1 VIKLGGV
8 MRKNKLYIIFIIML
22 TVSLFTGCK
31 NNESKASKTMTSYI
45 SAVNN
50 KDYEEAY
57 KYLSS
62 YCKDKV
68 PYNKYKD
75 CQEQLSKTVLE
86 RNISYGNEEY
96 LDSWVN
102 EDGIEFKNVTKILE
116 KQNIKIY
123 FKNEIISEKLESY
136 RYLIKEGND
145 YKIIWSGLF
154 TEIYSINY
162 SDVAWQSYDKGK
174 FNDAIEYSNKSLD
187 IWSNNL
193 ESYMIKACSNYEL
206 RNYKTAIDDINTYI
220 SLLED
225 KEYISKYFP
234 LLYSEEYINTG
245 LSAGYN
251 LKGLLLEFDSDSSGA
266 EKAYEYA
273 INLNPHNES
282 ANENL
287 KRLKSKIIVDKYS

>member
-1 VIKLGGV
+1 
-8 MRKNKLYIIFIIML
+8 MKNKFYIIQLIIITSLSL
-22 TVSLFTGCK
+22 TSCSIINNK
-31 NNESKASKTMTSYI
+31 NTASKTMTSYLL
-45 SAVNN
+45 ATNN
-50 KDYEEAY
+50 KDYKKAY
-57 KYLSS
+57 EHLSS
-62 YCKDKV
+62 QCKDKV
-68 PYNKYKD
+68 SYDEYKD
-75 CQEQLSKTVLE
+75 YQEQLSKIVLE
-86 RNISYGNEEY
+86 RNSTYENEQI
-96 LDSWVN
+96 LDTWVN
-102 EDGIEFKNVTKILE
+102 EDGVEFKNVTKVLE
-116 KQNIKIY
+116 KQNMKVDY
-123 FKNEIISEKLESY
+123 GNEIVSEKSESY
-136 RYLIKEGND
+136 RYLIKEGNE

-154 TEIYSINY
+154 DENYSINY
-162 SDVAWQSYDKGK
+162 SDVAWQNYDKDK
-174 FNDAIEYSNKSLD
+174 FKEAIEYSDKSLD